1 MKVKSVSLR
10 NFRCFGSDPLTVDF
24 SEDLTALIGGN
35 GAGKTAVLAALT
47 RLFGTTQSLRT
58 IQKSDF
64 HLPPGVAPDERDK
77 ANLSIGIDLSFPELN
92 GSDETS
98 HTVPPAFHH
107 MVIESPNADPFA
119 RIRLDATWSDD
130 GTSEGHV
137 EQELNWVLTADEDE
151 TKDQLRRISP
161 HERGLIQVQYVPANR
176 DPAPEIRGA
185 ARSRIGRL
193 LRAASWQES
202 TLDTVKETSTEIG
215 EAIGS
220 EQAVQLIN
228 GFLQERWNE
237 LRDSG
242 EVPSARLN
250 FAGSGL
256 DEIIRAFG
264 VGFQTDV
271 QADEID
277 ISRLSDGQL
286 SLFYLALVAAVFDIE
301 RQVAVEKHEAA
312 ITAYAESEEADE
324 SEAGSE
330 EPDCPGSEA
339 GPGPAFKHDR
349 ISTPALTIFA
359 IEEPEN
365 HLAPHYLARIVG
377 LLRTLTGTGQV
388 QALFSSH
395 SPSVLRRVSPED
407 IRYLRLNEDTRA
419 TQVKKITLPDTS
431 DAASKFVRE
440 AVLAYPELY
449 FGKFV
454 ILAEGPSEEMVLP
467 RIASASDLEIDES
480 FVSVVPLGGRHV
492 NHFWKLLTEL
502 DIPHATLLDLDIGRE
517 SGGWARI
524 KYVCD
529 QLLQNGKDE
538 SDLLEF
544 EYKEQ
549 LCGISKQDLSNLH
562 TKEIEDFSDFYP
574 WIEHLEKF
582 NVYFSGPLDFDMS
595 MLRALPDAYQNIE
608 GQNGP
613 AIPDV
618 DSPERDPYCRRAI
631 EASVGNR
638 EAIIELYM
646 NKCQF
651 KELYPWYRYLFLNR
665 SKPSTHLMALAGT
678 ENSLL
683 KKEAP
688 TSLKRLLKLC
698 KETLQS

>member
-10 NFRCFGSDPLTVDF
+10 NFRCFGSDLVTVDF

-35 GAGKTAVLAALT
+35 GVGKTAVLAALT
-47 RLFGTTQSLRT
+47 RIFGTTQSLRT

-64 HLPPGVAPDERDK
+64 HLPPGVAADERDQ
-77 ANLSIGIDLSFPELN
+77 ADLSIVIDLTFPELSA
-92 GSDETS
+92 SDETS
-98 HTVPPAFHH
+98 HTVPSAFNH
-107 MVIESPNADPFA
+107 MVIESPDGDPLA

-137 EQELNWVLTADEDE
+137 EQQLNWVLASDEDE
-151 TKDQLRRISP
+151 AEDQLRRLSP
-161 HERGLIQVQYVPANR
+161 HERGLIQVQYIPANR

-202 TLDTVKETSTEIG
+202 TLDTVREASTEIG
-215 EAIGS
+215 EAISS
-220 EQAVQLIN
+220 EHAVQLIN

-250 FAGSGL
+250 FAGAGL
-256 DEIIRAFG
+256 EEIVRAFG
-264 VGFQTDV
+264 VGFQTDG
-271 QADEID
+271 QPDEID
-277 ISRLSDGQL
+277 ISRLSEGQL

-312 ITAYAESEEADE
+312 LANDTESEVGEAESEEQD
-324 SEAGSE
+324 SQGSE
-330 EPDCPGSEA
+330 VE
-339 GPGPAFKHDR
+339 PGPAFNYKR
-349 ISTPALTIFA
+349 LSAPALTIFA

-377 LLRTLTGTGQV
+377 LLRTLTATGQV

-407 IRYLRLNEDTRA
+407 IRYLRLDKDTG
-419 TQVKKITLPDTS
+419 TTHVKKITLPEMSDT
-431 DAASKFVRE
+431 ASKFVRE

-492 NHFWKLLTEL
+492 NHFWKLLTDLE
-502 DIPHATLLDLDIGRE
+502 IPHATLLDLDIGRE

-524 KYVCD
+524 KYVCV
-529 QLLQNGKDE
+529 QLLHFGKEE
-538 SDLLEF
+538 SGLLEF
-544 EYKEQ
+544 EYKGQ
-549 LCGISKQDLSNLH
+549 LCGISNQDLANLH
-562 TKEIEDFSDFYP
+562 NKETEDFSDFYP

-595 MLRALPDAYQNIE
+595 MLRRFPEAYQNIE

-613 AIPDV
+613 AIPDA
-618 DSPERDPYCRRAI
+618 DSPDRDPYYRRAI
-631 EASVGNR
+631 GAALGKDEAT
-638 EAIIELYM
+638 IDLYM
-646 NKCQF
+646 NECEL

-665 SKPSTHLMALAGT
+665 SKPSTHLMALAGI

-683 KKEAP
+683 KKNAP
-688 TSLKRLLKLC
+688 PPLKRLLKLC
-698 KETLQS
+698 KKTLQS